1 MDVTAG
7 DHGGF
12 VLGGVARI
20 SHCCYN
26 RSCCYTSQIKLT
38 PLKTQITYINI
49 ETMYVPAT
57 LGINSTYCDNGGQSL
72 AINLIALCQGPGPI
86 NSYKEESCGNS
97 TDAVRFHY
105 PFGMKD
111 QDYMNPWF
119 RVTCKQTT
127 NNGLVPLININ
138 GINLQLL
145 EFSFR
150 DGTVLVNHAVIYSN
164 CRRKYNQGMSLNLTG
179 SPFYFSDSNTEF
191 WAAGCGNVVT
201 VFDGGRNDL
210 ISGCTQPSC
219 RKDNATSVIAAC
231 PIMMP
236 WGLSSF
242 FVNMSDMVGSSDY
255 SKKRSCGYTFLLGK
269 PYHLD
274 LDLKDFNKVPISLQW
289 STPISGLCHL
299 KPGRNSSCRSDGSYC
314 WQYLSTTHLCVCGDA
329 SYVGDIYS
337 TVCTEENCVKY
348 KYCHMLCLNTP
359 GNYCSPQSCPSGFKY
374 NHTGLRCEPKINS
387 PGNSWNWKI
396 IVIAVMSSYFNMQIY
411 LLTWYNYV
419 SHPRIGCSASIG
431 TAFLLLGAWLMY
443 KMLITRQNMIQKQKY
458 FKRNGC
464 LLLQQYLSSNEGNVD
479 KIRLFAAK
487 EMEMATDYY
496 NRNRILGE
504 GGQGTVYKGMLTDGS
519 IVAIKKSKMMKGKAK
534 VSDFGTSRSVTLEQT
549 HLTTRVQGTFGYMDP
564 EYFRSSQFTEKSD
577 VYSFGVVLVELLTGQ
592 KPVSA
597 EKSEEVRS
605 LISYFLVGMQEKS
618 LFSILDSLVVNNGAE
633 KEIVAMAKLAKRCL
647 NLNGKR
653 RPTMKEVAMELELI
667 KTWKQANV
675 MEMKGSDDEESE
687 IDDMIDSWDVH
698 PSSSTTTDTNASF

>member
-1 MDVTAG
+1 M
-7 DHGGF
+7 
-12 VLGGVARI
+12 
-20 SHCCYN
+20 
-26 RSCCYTSQIKLT
+26 T
-38 PLKTQITYINI
+38 PMYPSSKDSNQCASAFIYSPTYFGALFTFPSDINI

-57 LGINSTYCDNGGQSL
+57 LGINSTYCDNGV
-72 AINLIALCQGPGPI
+72 CQGPGPI
-86 NSYKEESCGNS
+86 NPYKEESCGNS

-105 PFGMKD
+105 PFGIKD

-150 DGTVLVNHAVIYSN
+150 DGTVVVNHAVIYSN
-164 CRRKYNQGMSLNLTG
+164 CRRKYNKGMSLNLTG

-219 RKDNATSVIAAC
+219 RKDNDTSVIAAC
-231 PIMMP
+231 RIMMP
-236 WGLSSF
+236 CGLSSF
-242 FVNMSDMVGSSDY
+242 FVNMSDMVDSSDY

-269 PYHLD
+269 PYHL
-274 LDLKDFNKVPISLQW
+274 
-289 STPISGLCHL
+289 
-299 KPGRNSSCRSDGSYC
+299 GRNSSCTSDGSYC

-337 TVCTEENCVKY
+337 TVCTEENYVKY

-443 KMLITRQNMIQKQKY
+443 KMIITRQNMIQKQKY
-458 FKRNGC
+458 FKRNGG
-464 LLLQQYLSSNEGNVD
+464 LLLQQYLSSNEGNVE

-496 NRNRILGE
+496 NWNRILGE

-519 IVAIKKSKMMKGKAK
+519 IVAIKKSKMMKEKHDERK
-534 VSDFGTSRSVTLEQT
+534 VEQFINEVIILSQINHRNVVKLLGCCLEAQAPLLVYEFIPNGTLYDLIHHQNEEFP
-549 HLTTRVQGTFGYMDP
+549 LTWEIRLRIAIEIDNALFYLHSAASAPIYHRDIKSSNILLDHKTKTRLGREIRG
-564 EYFRSSQFTEKSD
+564 SEKFD
-577 VYSFGVVLVELLTGQ
+577 
-592 KPVSA
+592 
-597 EKSEEVRS
+597 
-605 LISYFLVGMQEKS
+605 I
-618 LFSILDSLVVNNGAE
+618 LFSGCNAGEV
-633 KEIVAMAKLAKRCL
+633 IV
-647 NLNGKR
+647 
-653 RPTMKEVAMELELI
+653 
-667 KTWKQANV
+667 
-675 MEMKGSDDEESE
+675 
-687 IDDMIDSWDVH
+687 
-698 PSSSTTTDTNASF
+698 